1 MQTRVAKVS
10 KDTVDILNEAGALL
24 RSGELVAFPTE
35 TVYGLGAN
43 AFDADA
49 CKRIFEAKG
58 RPSDNPLIVHVS
70 DPSEAENIAYTCPL
84 YYELASKFMPGPL
97 TVILPKKGVIPPEV
111 TAGLDTV
118 AVRCPENEIARALIK
133 SSKIPIAAP
142 SANASGKPS
151 PTSAD
156 HVYNDLNGKIPLILD
171 GGACKFGVESTVIT
185 IKDGKIIVLRPGSVT
200 PEMLRDVCESVE
212 IAEAVKF
219 VRENAEKFD
228 VDPNKIVVCG
238 FSAGGHLA
246 ASLGTLWNNDYLKN
260 ILGDT
265 EICKPNGMILSYPVI
280 TSGPYCHQGSID
292 TIIGKE
298 PTNEMKNLV
307 SLEKQVTSDTVK
319 TFIWHCADDGCV
331 PPENTLDYIKQLSAN
346 NVSFECH
353 IYPFGGHGLA
363 LSDHSTAAYDGHMNA
378 TCAKWFDLAVD
389 WVFREI

>member
-1 MQTRVAKVS
+1 MQTRIAKVS

-70 DPSEAENIAYTCPL
+70 EPSEAENIAYICPL

-97 TVILPKKGVIPPEV
+97 TVILPKKEVIPPEV

-185 IKDGKIIVLRPGSVT
+185 LKDNKIIVLRPGSVT
-200 PEMLRDVCESVE
+200 PEMLMDVCESVE
-212 IAEAVKF
+212 IAEAVKKEL
-219 VRENAEKFD
+219 RADEQALSPGMKYKHYA
-228 VDPNKIVVCG
+228 PN
-238 FSAGGHLA
+238 
-246 ASLGTLWNNDYLKN
+246 ASLYL
-260 ILGDT
+260 
-265 EICKPNGMILSYPVI
+265 
-280 TSGPYCHQGSID
+280 ID
-292 TIIGKE
+292 DKYIDFVEFTR
-298 PTNEMKNLV
+298 
-307 SLEKQVTSDTVK
+307 EKQKTENCAVMCYDEEIPHLENKKLLPVGKKQDIKHQTKMLFELLRQADNLRVDTVYA
-319 TFIWHCADDGCV
+319 HLPNDDG
-331 PPENTLDYIKQLSAN
+331 ESLA
-346 NVSFECH
+346 
-353 IYPFGGHGLA
+353 IYNRMIRACAHRVIGGRNGK
-363 LSDHSTAAYDGHMNA
+363 G
-378 TCAKWFDLAVD
+378 
-389 WVFREI
+389 